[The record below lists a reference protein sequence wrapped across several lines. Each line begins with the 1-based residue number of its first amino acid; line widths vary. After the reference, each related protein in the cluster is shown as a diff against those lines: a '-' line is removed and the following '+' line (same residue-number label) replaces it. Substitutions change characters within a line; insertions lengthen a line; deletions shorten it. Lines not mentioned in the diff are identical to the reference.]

1 MPDQNRLKAYE
12 EAKAE
17 AEARWQQAVHQAQRV
32 FDRSVAAENAA
43 QAARY
48 HAASDAWDAVKSD
61 ADAKGFEE
69 ARAAFRAAMEPA
81 SHEAAYAELDRAV
94 RAADEA
100 CRDEIEKLAALHGV
114 TVR

>member
-17 AEARWQQAVHQAQRV
+17 ARWQQALHQAQRI

-43 QAARY
+43 QVAR
-48 HAASDAWDAVKSD
+48 HQAASDAWDAVKSD
-61 ADAKGFEE
+61 ADAKGSEE
-69 ARAAFRAAMEPA
+69 VRAAFQAAKEPA
-81 SHEAAYAELDRAV
+81 SREAAYAELDRAV
-94 RAADEA
+94 RAPDEA

-114 TVR
+114 TVH